1 MLNKMIVVE
10 VKYSFIDDIIENLQR
25 YKAFKTAISV
35 MMKYQNNKNAS
46 APWQVKKTNVTS
58 RNGTKKN

>member
-1 MLNKMIVVE
+1 MLNKMIAVE
-10 VKYSFIDDIIENLQR
+10 IKYSFIDDIIENLQR
-25 YKAFKTAISV
+25 YKAFRTAISV

-46 APWQVKKTNVTS
+46 PPWQVKKTNVTS

>member
-1 MLNKMIVVE
+1 MLNKMIAVE

-35 MMKYQNNKNAS
+35 MMKYQNNKNTS
-46 APWQVKKTNVTS
+46 APWKVKKTNVTPGNS
-58 RNGTKKN
+58 TKKN

>member
-1 MLNKMIVVE
+1 MLNKMIAVE
-10 VKYSFIDDIIENLQR
+10 IKYSFIDDIIENLQR
-25 YKAFKTAISV
+25 YKTFKTAISV

-46 APWQVKKTNVTS
+46 APWKVKKTNVTS